1 MLSSGVESQ
10 ERSHSHPLDSSM
22 SAVVQE
28 LYTGLPVSI
37 STELTTG
44 SDPNVRLDTKAE
56 ASTLVLAHS
65 SSLLS
70 ESPRIS
76 GVENCSQET
85 DNLDHGDKL
94 TSDRLAGSLS
104 EESMEAGNLAENEE
118 AKSGRFGKQD
128 TCANGSQKE
137 ERRSMKE
144 TQDAEEELVG
154 CCSLASEEKWWLRQE
169 KPQINRSGGEFSRH
183 CCTEMASPLKSKE
196 ENQTNVQEV
205 PEILPKLTEE
215 VQGMKA
221 DGTRIFSKAGHRN
234 DRVSKGLPPENN
246 ECPDIATFTASG
258 EFSETNTLV
267 PLEPLTVVETG
278 STKEDPQEEKEYKGL
293 TACTA
298 VSLTTMG
305 CAIFESETGEIE
317 LSRSSHVNKTN
328 AAPASYQTYQQDEE
342 NSPHNRAVPVSKSSV
357 EVDIFLSKG
366 SSEALCGSLR
376 SLCSLESG
384 NIPLEDNTTEIC
396 EKQEY
401 LAEERESPSCDGDSQ
416 RTEFLENWIAKPV
429 MEEQLSPV
437 QSEEMSS
444 DEAEQLETDSCSD
457 HSYNYG
463 YGKVAEIQRET
474 AMKSSCGMDSG
485 HDIQENVNS
494 QSSNSL
500 VPSSVAS
507 STEEFP
513 KEDLRIPS
521 EINNLKKDEDQR
533 QICIDDVFC
542 ADVVKQHTKENGT
555 LLVETKNV
563 VSIQTGNLHTC
574 SKNSYNKYVNSPPTV
589 HDFLDYGSKVGEV
602 SLEAQLFEKETNS
615 SSVVEDLNNSFG
627 KAPEANSVNVS
638 LPTCK
643 GTNFAYT
650 LSEALSRDAENSRV
664 SLGVISELSSCNAD
678 AVSNRDV
685 YLDRRSKK
693 ELIISS
699 AKLEAQHA
707 GLLHHKKEELSLL
720 NHRSFSTSNVAS
732 KGSQKSMHSAWGD
745 TEKMVTD
752 MENEESDI
760 GIHNGKCL
768 KDRCSA
774 VKTCIILS
782 DSASLDN
789 ATLNKDSFKAQAKLK
804 TEEVNGLETGDLL
817 IHNDKKAISPPEENT
832 HVACES
838 VPCEDSCHC
847 SNMFQYMTNRTSTA
861 EKLLCSACT
870 PDKSTTRLS
879 KVENSDTNI
888 EVESSKLY
896 DGHSE
901 ITEERLDSG
910 TRERTSDTGKGQ
922 EQINSCELQKDEI
935 DRIETVDSVKAHK
948 GSHQN
953 ETSEQSVNRD
963 LKKNIFGIH
972 LELGNTTVVLGEGEL
987 EMCKKTV
994 LPCEYNLSKGTTSKS
1009 DTDSGI
1015 PSHEKHLAQSFD
1027 LELSDFKHSK
1037 QPNKTICQV
1046 ENQYLACQSELNGPV
1061 SYKQNEI
1068 RVADEVLEFQ
1078 QYDIANK
1085 QISNTGVQTMTSSVD
1100 EPKRSIRFKENEPLT
1115 LKKDE
1120 GTTPL
1125 VDESLREKSFQGTF
1139 RDVMVDNS
1147 SNSMVDTDC
1156 SEYTDSI
1163 SNLSEGEKVE
1173 LKESDNV
1180 GSGTR
1185 EDQGTF
1191 KGNMVG
1197 YSSSKS
1203 LVNADHSEYTDSTSS
1218 AKEDKKERTILT
1230 ENTKISAL
1238 LNTGSLVM
1246 SLENK
1251 IKTIVESF
1259 SVSQSAFKSLSCA
1272 PEDMTLVPEITNETC
1287 LLLDSSVNHRI
1298 IERNKACPQ
1307 PELVTF
1313 TVSDGPERVNPVQ
1326 PEEFCGNQELSIL
1339 KGVTSKTL
1347 LAQNSEICLP
1357 QKDELPALLENAQI
1371 NPGQLSSANAL
1382 CNDYSALELIESFE
1396 RRADGNDSASEEREK
1411 AISSLNDAVQLEACT
1426 ASHAHSKGRSVSAGV
1441 SEPIVKE
1448 MDVISS
1454 DSIDCV
1460 QKFKRPSVE
1469 DQRQS
1474 AVTAEKI
1481 KMPMHSIF
1489 DHKNY
1494 LGVLLKDLKFSV
1506 DKVRSCVPLKA
1517 EPFEKPSQAYSTE
1530 QIPEWSLNSISDKG
1544 KTYVKDHSELGDV
1557 KLLSEIVDNYLQSKD
1572 LVNKERSEVHYNAIC
1587 NNKLSNDYTET
1598 PLKCLN
1604 CSEVCLPYEL
1614 SSQSKDNR
1622 KEVIGDKMKM
1632 PNDSVSAENEVSDA
1646 ERLDKVGECQ
1656 TRKRKM
1662 SEETEVHPAQ
1672 NILLCE
1678 EQAQQ
1683 IKESNN
1689 QEKAKVPLQESVVFD
1704 REPLDS
1710 SSDELVTS
1718 SRVMKTEGPREQ
1730 LFAVMSSINDSDNK
1744 QIYSTLQ
1751 EAKRPKIS
1759 KNNNNDDDSE
1769 HMKTMDSEGESLSF
1783 HLGTY
1788 IELSA
1793 DNTPFIPVS
1802 LSQPQT
1808 KSFAGDD
1815 EIHGTLGNAHK
1826 LRGLFS
1832 LKKQPRRKVP
1842 AIDMLKTVR
1851 KSNKV
1856 KSSAFKRNWSET
1868 VPMQEHKLLSSVYF
1882 ACKPSVMEA
1891 EIAMRLDHMSEQ
1903 RANRFSLLNSL
1914 KLSKC
1919 TKEPTLLSRL
1929 STMASKLLAPPK
1941 SIHRLKTLQCSSEH
1955 PVVERFSQL
1964 RSKKLLEIFSCI
1976 NMKLNSHQADGLCTK
1991 MFSLQPLALYPVD
2004 STKIHIL
2011 DLSSNI
2017 PSSVFNTSISPI
2029 SFHIKLNSDSLINLR
2044 GITSQQYVPDIP
2056 ALEKAPLHPSQ
2067 SSKWT
2072 FSFLLSQSCSG
2083 TAAFREDTNL
2093 SKELQ
2098 SSALSLI
2105 TTETV
2110 IPNHDI
2116 RRIPIAKRTGCSML
2130 GLHTVLALSSPGCYR
2145 IWTRRRNVTSRIP
2158 TVQRLF
2164 MSQFTQGLKGLRSP
2178 TSVSDDLFSSL
2189 PYSLGRVLS
2198 IWSQHGPSACLSEFT
2213 PLHPSHC
2220 KWQPSLSIENSYSML
2235 PHMTVQGTEAARTT
2249 GAERRLE
2256 RSLCDLLPKS
2266 CTFPESAISPLRLS
2280 IPELQVHPFDE
2291 LDASLPLCPTSQSAT
2306 KLKKAEPE
2314 KRPKRV
2320 SQIRIRKT
2328 VPKPDPNLTPMGL
2341 PRAKR
2346 LKKKEF
2352 SLEEIYTN
2360 KNYKSPPA
2368 TRCLET
2374 IFEEPKEKN
2383 GSLISISQQKRKRI
2397 LEFQDFTIP
2406 RKRKARS
2413 RVKVTGSFTR
2423 AKKAALQGREL
2434 DALLIQK
2441 LMDLEAFFAEEEERE
2456 QASGS

>member
-215 VQGMKA
+215 VQ
-221 DGTRIFSKAGHRN
+221 
-234 DRVSKGLPPENN
+234 
-246 ECPDIATFTASG
+246 
-258 EFSETNTLV
+258 
-267 PLEPLTVVETG
+267 
-278 STKEDPQEEKEYKGL
+278 
-293 TACTA
+293 
-298 VSLTTMG
+298 
-305 CAIFESETGEIE
+305 
-317 LSRSSHVNKTN
+317 
-328 AAPASYQTYQQDEE
+328 
-342 NSPHNRAVPVSKSSV
+342 
-357 EVDIFLSKG
+357 G

>member
-10 ERSHSHPLDSSM
+10 ERSHPHPLDSSM

-37 STELTTG
+37 SNELTAG
-44 SDPNVRLDTKAE
+44 SDPNVRLDTKPE

-70 ESPRIS
+70 ESHRIS

-94 TSDRLAGSLS
+94 TSDGPAGSRS
-104 EESMEAGNLAENEE
+104 EESMGAGNLAENEE
-118 AKSGRFGKQD
+118 AKSGSLGKPD
-128 TCANGSQKE
+128 TCANRSQKE
-137 ERRSMKE
+137 ERRSAKE

-154 CCSLASEEKWWLRQE
+154 CCALASEEKWWLRQE
-169 KPQINRSGGEFSRH
+169 KPQINRSGGEFSRI

-196 ENQTNVQEV
+196 ENQTNVQV
-205 PEILPKLTEE
+205 TPEILPKPTEE

-221 DGTRIFSKAGHRN
+221 DGTRIFSKAGYRN
-234 DRVSKGLPPENN
+234 DRVSKGLPSENN
-246 ECPDIATFTASG
+246 ECPDIDTITASG
-258 EFSETNTLV
+258 EVSETNTLV
-267 PLEPLTVVETG
+267 PLAPLTVVETG
-278 STKEDPQEEKEYKGL
+278 STKEHPQEKREYKGL
-293 TACTA
+293 TACTTM
-298 VSLTTMG
+298 SLTTMG
-305 CAIFESETGEIE
+305 CAIFDSETGGVE
-317 LSRSSHVNKTN
+317 LSRSSHVNETN

-342 NSPHNRAVPVSKSSV
+342 NSSHNNSAVPVSKSSV
-357 EVDIFLSKG
+357 EVVMLLSKE

-384 NIPLEDNTTEIC
+384 NMPLEDNTTEIC
-396 EKQEY
+396 EKQEEY
-401 LAEERESPSCDGDSQ
+401 LAEEIESPSCDGDSQ
-416 RTEFLENWIAKPV
+416 RTEFLENWISKPV

-444 DEAEQLETDSCSD
+444 DEAEQLEMDSCTD

-474 AMKSSCGMDSG
+474 AMKNSCGMDSG
-485 HDIQENVNS
+485 YDIQENVHS
-494 QSSNSL
+494 ESSNSP
-500 VPSSVAS
+500 VPSSVVS

-513 KEDLRIPS
+513 KGDLRIPS
-521 EINNLKKDEDQR
+521 EINNLKKDGDQW
-533 QICIDDVFC
+533 QICIN
-542 ADVVKQHTKENGT
+542 DVVKQHTKENRT
-555 LLVETKNV
+555 LLVDTQNL
-563 VSIQTGNLHTC
+563 VSIQTGDVHTC
-574 SKNSYNKYVNSPPTV
+574 SKNIYNKYANSPPPV

-627 KAPEANSVNVS
+627 KAPEANSVNVN

-643 GTNFAYT
+643 DANFAYT
-650 LSEALSRDAENSRV
+650 LGEALSHDAEKSRV

-685 YLDRRSKK
+685 YLDRLSKK
-693 ELIISS
+693 ESIISS
-699 AKLEAQHA
+699 AKVEAQHA
-707 GLLHHKKEELSLL
+707 GLLLHKKEELSLL
-720 NHRSFSTSNVAS
+720 NHRSFNTSNVAS
-732 KGSQKSMHSAWGD
+732 KGSQKSMHSALGH
-745 TEKMVTD
+745 TEKMVMD
-752 MENEESDI
+752 IENEESDI
-760 GIHNGKCL
+760 CSHNDQCI
-768 KDRCSA
+768 KDNCSA
-774 VKTCIILS
+774 VKTCFILS
-782 DSASLDN
+782 DSTSLDN

-804 TEEVNGLETGDLL
+804 TEEVSGLETGDCL
-817 IHNDKKAISPPEENT
+817 IHNDKKAVNPPEENT

-838 VPCEDSCHC
+838 VPCEDSWNC
-847 SNMFQYMTNRTSTA
+847 SNMFQYMASRTSTA
-861 EKLLCSACT
+861 EKLLHSACA

-879 KVENSDTNI
+879 EVEISNTNV

-910 TRERTSDTGKGQ
+910 TRERTSDTAKGQ
-922 EQINSCELQKDEI
+922 GQINSYELQKDEI

-948 GSHQN
+948 SSHQN

-987 EMCKKTV
+987 KMYKKTV
-994 LPCEYNLSKGTTSKS
+994 IPCEYNLSKGTTSKS

-1015 PSHEKHLAQSFD
+1015 PSHEKHLDESFD
-1027 LELSDFKHSK
+1027 LELSGFKHSK
-1037 QPNKTICQV
+1037 QPNETICQV

-1061 SYKQNEI
+1061 SYKQNET
-1068 RVADEVLEFQ
+1068 RVANEVLEFQ
-1078 QYDIANK
+1078 QYDLNISNK

-1120 GTTPL
+1120 DTTPL
-1125 VDESLREKSFQGTF
+1125 VHESLREKSFQGTF
-1139 RDVMVDNS
+1139 KNVMVDNS
-1147 SNSMVDTDC
+1147 SNSMVDTEC

-1163 SNLSEGEKVE
+1163 SDLSEGEKVE
-1173 LKESDNV
+1173 LKEYDHV
-1180 GSGTR
+1180 GSSTR

-1191 KGNMVG
+1191 KGSMVG
-1197 YSSSKS
+1197 YSSTKS
-1203 LVNADHSEYTDSTSS
+1203 LVNADHSEYTDSISS
-1218 AKEDKKERTILT
+1218 AKEDQKEHTILA
-1230 ENTKISAL
+1230 ENTKLSAL
-1238 LNTGSLVM
+1238 LNMGSLVM
-1246 SLENK
+1246 GPENK

-1259 SVSQSAFKSLSCA
+1259 SVSQSACKSLSGA
-1272 PEDMTLVPEITNETC
+1272 PEDMRLVPEITNETC
-1287 LLLDSSVNHRI
+1287 FLLDSSVNHRI
-1298 IERNKACPQ
+1298 IESNKAYPQ

-1313 TVSDGPERVNPVQ
+1313 TVPDSPERVNPVQ
-1326 PEEFCGNQELSIL
+1326 SEEFCANQELSSL
-1339 KGVTSKTL
+1339 KGVTSKTP
-1347 LAQNSEICLP
+1347 LAQNLEICLP
-1357 QKDELPALLENAQI
+1357 QKDELPASSENAQI
-1371 NPGQLSSANAL
+1371 VDQDSSSANTL
-1382 CNDYSALELIESFE
+1382 CNDYSAIEPLKLIESFE
-1396 RRADGNDSASEEREK
+1396 RRADGNYSASEEREK
-1411 AISSLNDAVQLEACT
+1411 AISSLNDAVKLEVCR
-1426 ASHAHSKGRSVSAGV
+1426 ASHAHSKERSVSAGG

-1460 QKFKRPSVE
+1460 QKFKRPSVK

-1494 LGVLLKDLKFSV
+1494 LGVLLEDLTFSG

-1517 EPFEKPSQAYSTE
+1517 EPYEKPSQAYSTE
-1530 QIPEWSLNSISDKG
+1530 QIPECSLNNISDKG
-1544 KTYVKDHSELGDV
+1544 KTCVKDHSELGDV

-1572 LVNKERSEVHYNAIC
+1572 LVNKETSEIHYNTIC
-1587 NNKLSNDYTET
+1587 NKPSKNDTET
-1598 PLKCLN
+1598 PLKCLD
-1604 CSEVCLPYEL
+1604 CSEVRLPYEL

-1622 KEVIGDKMKM
+1622 KEVIGDQIKT
-1632 PNDSVSAENEVSDA
+1632 PHDSISAENEVSNA
-1646 ERLDKVGECQ
+1646 ERLVKVGECQ
-1656 TRKRKM
+1656 TLKRKM
-1662 SEETEVHPAQ
+1662 CEETEVPPAQ
-1672 NILLCE
+1672 NILLRE
-1678 EQAQQ
+1678 GLAQQ
-1683 IKESNN
+1683 IKESKDT
-1689 QEKAKVPLQESVVFD
+1689 QKAKIPLQESVVFD
-1704 REPLDS
+1704 SEPLDS
-1710 SSDELVTS
+1710 SSNELVTS

-1744 QIYSTLQ
+1744 QVYSTLQ

-1759 KNNNNDDDSE
+1759 KDGDDNSE
-1769 HMKTMDSEGESLSF
+1769 HMKTMDSEVESLSF
-1783 HLGTY
+1783 HLGTH

-1802 LSQPQT
+1802 LSEPQA

-1815 EIHGTLGNAHK
+1815 EIHGAFGSTHK

-1842 AIDMLKTVR
+1842 TPDELKTVR
-1851 KSNKV
+1851 KSKV
-1856 KSSAFKRNWSET
+1856 KSSAFIGNSPGT
-1868 VPMQEHKLLSSVYF
+1868 VPTQEHKLLSSVYF

-1891 EIAMRLDHMSEQ
+1891 EIAMRLDHMSKQ
-1903 RANRFSLLNSL
+1903 RANRCSLLNSL

-1941 SIHRLKTLQCSSEH
+1941 SIHRLKTLQCSSDH

-1964 RSKKLLEIFSCI
+1964 RSKKLLEVFSCI

-1991 MFSLQPLALYPVD
+1991 MFNFQPLALYPVD
-2004 STKIHIL
+2004 SAKIHIL
-2011 DLSSNI
+2011 DWSSNI
-2017 PSSVFNTSISPI
+2017 PSSVFNTPISPV
-2029 SFHIKLNSDSLINLR
+2029 SFHIKLDSDSLINLR
-2044 GITSQQYVPDIP
+2044 GITSQQCVPDIP
-2056 ALEKAPLHPSQ
+2056 ALGEAPLHPCQ
-2067 SSKWT
+2067 PSKWT

-2083 TAAFREDTNL
+2083 ASAFREDTNL
-2093 SKELQ
+2093 RKELQ
-2098 SSALSLI
+2098 SSALSL
-2105 TTETV
+2105 TTPEAV
-2110 IPNHDI
+2110 IPSHDI
-2116 RRIPIAKRTGCSML
+2116 RRSPIAKRRTGCSLL

-2198 IWSQHGPSACLSEFT
+2198 IWSQHGPSACPSEFT
-2213 PLHPSHC
+2213 PLHPNHC
-2220 KWQPSLSIENSYSML
+2220 KWQPSLGIENSYAML

-2249 GAERRLE
+2249 SAEIRLE

-2280 IPELQVHPFDE
+2280 VPELQVHPFDE

-2341 PRAKR
+2341 PRPKR

-2413 RVKVTGSFTR
+2413 RVKVAGSFTR